1 MVYRWKYGACLPH
14 LADHE
19 AVVSSVIE
27 ISATT
32 ESSASKFNSEVKLV
46 LSHSATDL
54 EGYEL
59 VIKVL
64 TDVEKNQWEEIP
76 GCEDIR
82 QVSDI
87 CDYPCPSKVPF
98 SFPVVRAG
106 ITKCSTYAVV
116 SRLRLSST
124 YTITVSGGTFAHPD
138 YPEVTVTVPQK
149 AVATETSLSLQL
161 KVQEVPQDEFRGRH
175 LFAGPILHVLCCSWA
190 TFLEPVTIQLPVSL
204 GNKLVNIPD
213 PPECRVRIF
222 FLSSE
227 REMKEWIE
235 ISDDQKEPASYDGKF
250 VKFKVESFSRYTFL
264 LDWTIGGLN
273 AVTSGIISYLST
285 IVWNQP
291 LVANFFAYFEPT
303 ECLQPRD
310 ILFLICC
317 PAHLRENVKQE
328 QEKKGIKPCDVTSRR
343 SMIPGRD
350 KAFVFV
356 SGGASPVPE
365 EKEDCYLSFDGNV
378 PHRAQLEVLVTD
390 VEEFCKVEFRNTR
403 EKTENENFLSRL
415 NLRLPSS
422 RIVLQNCSFSKAS
435 VPSSEET
442 PKGGKISTSS
452 RKLKVTLLAS
462 EWGSAKGG
470 LSTMNREL
478 AIHLAKDDNVEVCM
492 YLPAFSDE
500 DKKAADKCRVRLL
513 KAKEKPGYDPIDW
526 LASVPSDHR
535 MDAVIGHGIHLG
547 RQVPDIKKSHP
558 ECKWVQ
564 VVHTDPEEYGM
575 FKNYPNP
582 TAKGEKKYDAEV
594 KLCQQADQVVAI
606 GPKLADTYSHS
617 YVKGTVF
624 DLTPGIFSE
633 FADMKPIL
641 PDNIGKRTTFRVLVF
656 GRGDSEDFEL
666 KGYDIAARAVA
677 KLRDKGSFKLVFVGA
692 PNGKEEKV
700 KKMLLNEGISR
711 RQLIVRSA
719 KEREQL
725 SQQFYEVD
733 LVIMP
738 SRTEGFGLAALEALS
753 AGLPVLVSGNS
764 GFGEVLKEVPF
775 GKNVV
780 VKSEDPEEWAKAIL
794 EVWTKHS
801 TLRLKEARDLRKNY
815 SEKYNWEKQCSR
827 LIEKIHKVV
836 RARQEAENIDEK
848 PFLPNNDKE
857 D

>member
-19 AVVSSVIE
+19 AVVSNVIE
-27 ISATT
+27 ISSTA
-32 ESSASKFNSEVKLV
+32 ESGASKFNREVKLV

-64 TDVEKNQWEEIP
+64 TDIEKNEWEEIP

-87 CDYPCPSKVPF
+87 LDYPCPSKVPF

-124 YTITVSGGTFAHPD
+124 YTITISGGTFAHPD

-149 AVATETSLSLQL
+149 AVSSQTWLSLQL
-161 KVQEVPQDEFRGRH
+161 KVQEIPQDEFRGRH
-175 LFAGPILHVLCCSWA
+175 LFAGPILHVLCCSRA

-204 GNKLVNIPD
+204 GEKLVNIPS
-213 PPECRVRIF
+213 PFECRVRIF

-235 ISDDQKEPASYDGKF
+235 ISDELKEPASYDGKF
-250 VKFKVESFSRYTFL
+250 VKFKVQSFSRYTFL

-273 AVTSGIISYLST
+273 AVTSGIIGYLST

-303 ECLQPRD
+303 ECLQPRE

-328 QEKKGIKPCDVTSRR
+328 QEKEGIKPCDVTSRR
-343 SMIPGRD
+343 NMIPGRD

-356 SGGASPVPE
+356 SGGVSPVFPE
-365 EKEDCYLSFDGNV
+365 EKEDCYLSFDGYV
-378 PHRAQLEVLVTD
+378 THRAQLQVVVTR
-390 VEEFCKVEFRNTR
+390 VEEFCKVDFRNTR
-403 EKTENENFLSRL
+403 EKTENENLLSTL
-415 NLRLPSS
+415 NLRLPPP
-422 RIVLQNCSFSKAS
+422 RIVRQVSI
-435 VPSSEET
+435 PSSEEEKT
-442 PKGGKISTSS
+442 SKGCTISTFS
-452 RKLKVTLLAS
+452 RNLRVTLLAS

-470 LSTMNREL
+470 VSTMNREL

-500 DKKAADKCRVRLL
+500 EKKAADKSRVRLL
-513 KAKEKPGYDPIDW
+513 KANEKPGYDPIDW
-526 LASVPSDHR
+526 LASVPSDHQ

-575 FKNYPNP
+575 FKTYPKP
-582 TAKGEKKYDAEV
+582 TAKGEKKHDAEV

-606 GPKLADTYSHS
+606 GPKLANTFSRS
-617 YVKGTVF
+617 CEKGKF
-624 DLTPGIFSE
+624 LNLTPGIFSE
-633 FADMKPIL
+633 FAYMKHDIEE
-641 PDNIGKRTTFRVLVF
+641 RETFHVLVF

-677 KLRDKGSFKLVFVGA
+677 KLEDSFKLVFVGA
-692 PNGKEEKV
+692 PNGKEEEIKER
-700 KKMLLNEGISR
+700 LLKEGISR

-725 SQQFYEVD
+725 AQQFYEAD

-753 AGLPVLVSGNS
+753 AGLPVLVSFNS
-764 GFGEVLKEVPF
+764 GLGGVLKKVPF
-775 GKNVV
+775 GENVV
-780 VKSEDPEEWAKAIL
+780 VKSEDPAEWEKAIRG
-794 EVWTKHS
+794 VGTKDRKV
-801 TLRLKEARDLRKNY
+801 RLQEASELRKKY
-815 SEKYNWEKQCSR
+815 SETYNWKEQCSR
-827 LIEKIHKVV
+827 LIRKIHELV
-836 RARQEAENIDEK
+836 RARQEVENISHQQKTTFPSEQ
-848 PFLPNNDKE
+848 
-857 D
+857 